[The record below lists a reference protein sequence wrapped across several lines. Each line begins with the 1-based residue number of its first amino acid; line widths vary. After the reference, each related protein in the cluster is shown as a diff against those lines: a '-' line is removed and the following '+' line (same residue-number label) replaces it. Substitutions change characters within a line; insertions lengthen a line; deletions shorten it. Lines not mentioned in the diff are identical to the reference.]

1 MIPNVVQKVDDIK
14 ILPLILG
21 EGALPLWTFMLKPHR
36 DAMLSDNKQYFNYR
50 NSRARLVTEGAV
62 WRLKIEFRV
71 LFRKCESNKETL
83 KLYGLACVVLH
94 NLCIEHGDLVPRK
107 FDLTSDHASNRR
119 LSPVEV
125 MDDLPLGSTNQ
136 KILK

>member
-21 EGALPLWTFMLKPHR
+21 EGALPLWTFILKPHR

-94 NLCIEHGDLVPRK
+94 NLCIEHSDLVPRK

>member
-1 MIPNVVQKVDDIK
+1 
-14 ILPLILG
+14 
-21 EGALPLWTFMLKPHR
+21 MLKTYGDSIQPDDKR
-36 DAMLSDNKQYFNYR
+36 YFNYR
-50 NSRARLVTEGAV
+50 NSRARLVTEGTLG
-62 WRLKIEFRV
+62 RLKIKFKV

-94 NLCIEHGDLVPRK
+94 NLCIEHSDLVPRK

-136 KILK
+136 KVLK

>member
-1 MIPNVVQKVDDIK
+1 MIPNLVQQVEDIK

-136 KILK
+136 KNLK